1 MKLQIMSDLH
11 LEFGGEFSPSFN
23 DTDVVILAGDI
34 HIGNKG
40 LDFIKKINKPV
51 IYVVGNHEYYR
62 HDITE
67 INKQLSNHQ
76 QSNYYFLNNSSVEFE
91 GVRVL
96 GCTLWTDFCLYG
108 EERQD
113 ESMNQADW
121 QMNDYR
127 QIKLN
132 GSELR
137 PKDTLALHRESVR
150 WLEKELQKPF
160 EGHTVVVT
168 HHSPSEKSVPERFKG
183 SGLNP
188 AFASNLEWLMRKGVD
203 LYVHGHTHDS
213 FDYLVGNTR
222 VVCNPRGYVGYETNK
237 DFDDNLIIEV

>member
-11 LEFGGEFSPSFN
+11 LEFGGEFSPSFDN
-23 DTDVVILAGDI
+23 ADVVILAGDI
-34 HIGNKG
+34 HVGNKA
-40 LDFIKKINKPV
+40 LDFIKTINKPV
-51 IYVVGNHEYYR
+51 IYITGNHEYYH
-62 HDITE
+62 HDIKE
-67 INKQLSNHQ
+67 VNQALSNHQ
-76 QSNYYFLNNSSVEFE
+76 QSNYYFLNNSSVEFK

-108 EERQD
+108 EDRQD
-113 ESMNQADW
+113 LSMAQADW

-132 GSELR
+132 GPVLH
-137 PKDTLALHRESVR
+137 PKDTLSLHRESVR
-150 WLEKELQKPF
+150 WLEKELQRPF
-160 EGHTVVVT
+160 EGRTVVVT
-168 HHSPSEKSVPERFKG
+168 HHAPSERSIAEQYRG

-188 AFASNLEWLMRKGVD
+188 AFASDLEWLMGKGVD
-203 LYVHGHTHDS
+203 LHVHGHCHTS

-222 VVCNPRGYVGYETNK
+222 VVCNPRGYVGWEMNK